1 MSKKIKVYSSFKD
14 SCLCLIPLVF
24 AGVFIWSD
32 YGMYVVEGKPLG
44 FAFVLSVIFIA
55 IALGLFLLFYC
66 LFSSRMTIDGE
77 NIFILKWNIIA
88 KRFQVQDITKLVL
101 ETRDGENFAITICVD
116 NFKCKFTDIEKGYK
130 EMRSYLLKTVS
141 PSKCEYIDRT
151 VKADEE

>member
-1 MSKKIKVYSSFKD
+1 MSKKIKVYSTAKD

-24 AGVFIWSD
+24 VGVFIWAD

-44 FAFVLSVIFIA
+44 LAFVLSVIFI
-55 IALGLFLLFYC
+55 IASFGLFLLFYC

-77 NIFILKWNIIA
+77 NIFILKWNILA

-101 ETRDGENFAITICVD
+101 ETRDGENFAITIYVD

-130 EMRSYLLKTVS
+130 QMRTYLLKCVS